1 VEPAGRDRHGTS
13 LSLRLAIWSLLL
25 GDRVGRRF
33 SSWRS
38 GNLAAVV
45 DPLVRSED
53 ARLTARGAATRER
66 IVLAAAELMAA
77 KGVAA
82 TTLDEVRVASGTSKS
97 QLYHHFA
104 AKEALVRAVVTHQAA
119 VVLERQYQLLRGVS
133 SFAGLRRWRN
143 AVLQRNVLRSGA
155 YGCEIGTL
163 AAELSDTD
171 EAARQALA
179 AHFATWERLL
189 ADGFQR
195 MRDNGTLR
203 ADADPATLSVAVM
216 AAVQGGYLLAQT
228 AHDAEPM
235 RVALDMALAHVETFK
250 ASMTGL

>member
-1 VEPAGRDRHGTS
+1 M
-13 LSLRLAIWSLLL
+13 
-25 GDRVGRRF
+25 
-33 SSWRS
+33 
-38 GNLAAVV
+38 V
-45 DPLVRSED
+45 DSPVRSEG

-104 AKEALVRAVVTHQAA
+104 AKEDLVSEVVTHQAG
-119 VVLERQYQLLRGVS
+119 VVLERQYRLLRGVS
-133 SFAGLRRWRN
+133 SFAGLRRWRD
-143 AVLQRNVLRSGA
+143 AVLQRNMLRSGA

-179 AHFATWERLL
+179 GHFATWERLL
-189 ADGFQR
+189 AGGFQR
-195 MRDNGTLR
+195 MRDKRTPR
-203 ADADPATLSVAVM
+203 PATAS
-216 AAVQGGYLLAQT
+216 AAPSA
-228 AHDAEPM
+228 A
-235 RVALDMALAHVETFK
+235 
-250 ASMTGL
+250 

>member
-1 VEPAGRDRHGTS
+1 
-13 LSLRLAIWSLLL
+13 
-25 GDRVGRRF
+25 
-33 SSWRS
+33 
-38 GNLAAVV
+38 VV
-45 DPLVRSED
+45 DPQVKSEG

-104 AKEALVRAVVTHQAA
+104 AKDELVREVVTHQAG
-119 VVLERQYQLLRGVS
+119 VVLERQYRLLRGVS
-133 SFAGLRRWRN
+133 SFAGLRRWRD
-143 AVLQRNVLRSGA
+143 AVLQRNMLRSGA

-179 AHFATWERLL
+179 GHFSAWEGLL
-189 ADGFQR
+189 ADAFER
-195 MRDNGTLR
+195 MRANGTLR
-203 ADADPATLSVAVM
+203 GDADPATLSVAVM
-216 AAVQGGYLLAQT
+216 AALQGGYLLAQT

-235 RVALDMALAHVETFK
+235 RVALDMAIAHVKTFEVTT
-250 ASMTGL
+250 TGL

>member
-1 VEPAGRDRHGTS
+1 VVEQQVRNEGA
-13 LSLRLAIWSLLL
+13 
-25 GDRVGRRF
+25 RV
-33 SSWRS
+33 
-38 GNLAAVV
+38 
-45 DPLVRSED
+45 
-53 ARLTARGAATRER
+53 TARGAATRER
-66 IVLAAAELMAA
+66 IVLAATELMAA

-104 AKEALVRAVVTHQAA
+104 AKEALVREVIARQAA
-119 VVLERQYQLLRGVS
+119 TVLERQYQLLRGVN
-133 SFAGLRRWRN
+133 SFTGLHRWRD

-155 YGCEIGTL
+155 HGCEIGTL

-179 AHFATWERLL
+179 GHFATWEQLL
-189 ADGFQR
+189 AEGFER

-203 ADADPATLSVAVM
+203 ADADPVTLSVAVM
-216 AAVQGGYLLAQT
+216 AALQGGYLLAQT

-250 ASMTGL
+250 ASTAGPYSPTVRRVKPELLH

>member
-1 VEPAGRDRHGTS
+1 M
-13 LSLRLAIWSLLL
+13 
-25 GDRVGRRF
+25 
-33 SSWRS
+33 
-38 GNLAAVV
+38 V
-45 DPLVRSED
+45 DPPVNSEGT
-53 ARLTARGAATRER
+53 RLTARGAATRER

-82 TTLDEVRVASGTSKS
+82 TTLDEVRIASGTSKS
-97 QLYHHFA
+97 QLYHHFS
-104 AKEALVRAVVTHQAA
+104 AKDALVREVVTYQAQ

-133 SFAGLRRWRN
+133 SFAGLRRWRD

-155 YGCEIGTL
+155 HGCEIGTL

-179 AHFATWERLL
+179 GHFATWEQLL
-189 ADGFQR
+189 ADGFRR

-203 ADADPATLSVAVM
+203 ADADPATLSVAVL
-216 AAVQGGYLLAQT
+216 AAVQGGYLLAQA

-235 RVALDMALAHVETFK
+235 RVALDMALTHVETF
-250 ASMTGL
+250 ATPTTGL

>member
-1 VEPAGRDRHGTS
+1 M
-13 LSLRLAIWSLLL
+13 
-25 GDRVGRRF
+25 
-33 SSWRS
+33 
-38 GNLAAVV
+38 V
-45 DPLVRSED
+45 DPPVRNEG

-66 IVLAAAELMAA
+66 IVRAAAELMAA

-82 TTLDEVRVASGTSKS
+82 TTLDEVRLASGTSKS

-104 AKEALVRAVVTHQAA
+104 AKEDLVRAVVAHQAG
-119 VVLERQYQLLRGVS
+119 VVLDRQEQLLRGVS
-133 SFAGLRRWRN
+133 SFAGLRRWRD
-143 AVLQRNVLRSGA
+143 AVLQRNELRSGA

-179 AHFATWERLL
+179 GHFATWEKLL
-189 ADGFQR
+189 ADGFRR

-203 ADADPATLSVAVM
+203 PGTDPATLSVAVM

-235 RVALDMALAHVETFK
+235 RVALDMALTHVHTFE
-250 ASMTGL
+250 ANTTGL

>member
-1 VEPAGRDRHGTS
+1 V
-13 LSLRLAIWSLLL
+13 
-25 GDRVGRRF
+25 
-33 SSWRS
+33 
-38 GNLAAVV
+38 AV
-45 DPLVRSED
+45 PLVKSERS
-53 ARLTARGAATRER
+53 RLTARGAATRER

-104 AKEALVRAVVTHQAA
+104 DKDALVHEVVAHQAA
-119 VVLERQYQLLRGVS
+119 VVLERQSRLLRGVS
-133 SFAGLRRWRN
+133 SFAGLRRWRD
-143 AVLQRNVLRSGA
+143 AVLQRNELRSGA

-179 AHFATWERLL
+179 GHFATWETLL
-189 ADGFQR
+189 ADGFRR

-203 ADADPATLSVAVM
+203 AEADPATRSVAVM
-216 AAVQGGYLLAQT
+216 AALQGGYLLAQT
-228 AHDAEPM
+228 AHDTEPM
-235 RVALDMALAHVETFK
+235 RVALDMALAHVETLK
-250 ASMTGL
+250 ASTTGL